1 MHSSTFDRSG
11 ISRSRAVLGLSL
23 YGERNWPE
31 WITFRRH
38 CQKVHPSHWMT
49 SLDHHVML
57 RGEEDEEGNA
67 LPRRLATFCALF
79 SIIMHGA
86 RLCLVA
92 ENGLDGELTL
102 EVMSPGMIVPSHLG
116 TILMISASRI

>member
-1 MHSSTFDRSG
+1 MHSSDSTLSG
-11 ISRSRAVLGLSL
+11 ISVTRAVLGLSL
-23 YGERNWPE
+23 NGRRLQPE
-31 WITFRRH
+31 WIIFRRH

-49 SLDHHVML
+49 SLDHLANL

-67 LPRRLATFCALF
+67 LPRRLATFCATL
-79 SIIMHGA
+79 SIIMHEVPSC
-86 RLCLVA
+86 RPTQ
-92 ENGLDGELTL
+92 NGLDRELTL